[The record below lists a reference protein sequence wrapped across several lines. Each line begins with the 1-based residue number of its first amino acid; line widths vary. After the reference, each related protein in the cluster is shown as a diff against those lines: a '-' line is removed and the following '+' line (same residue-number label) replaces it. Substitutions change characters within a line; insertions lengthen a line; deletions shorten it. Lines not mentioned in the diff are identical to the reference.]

1 MADMNVYGLDFT
13 SRPSRL
19 KAITCAKCQLD
30 GDRLVVDYLQRL
42 ESLDAFDAFLDSP
55 GPWIAGIDFP
65 FGQPRRLVEN
75 LNWPGSWAGYV
86 AHVASL
92 SREGFR
98 GVLEDYKRDRAEGDR
113 EHLRLVDHLTGA
125 QSPSKLFG
133 VPVALMFYEGAPRL
147 LRSPASV
154 IPVRPTAD
162 DRIVVEAYPAVV
174 ARALVGKDR
183 YKPTERGDVQ
193 AIAWGAR
200 NRIVQKLS
208 DGSLFPGY
216 RLRVDLSKSL
226 GRACIDDAAGDS
238 LDAVLAAVQAA
249 WSWVRRDG
257 NYGVPQDCD
266 RVEGWIVDPVTQ
278 PSVNSSITRVRPVFR
293 HLLGK
298 DPTGASWL
306 SQVLRLSKSSG
317 LSATTRSEPG
327 TLLPAVSEQR
337 LYADP
342 VQGNIELERCFEFSV
357 APGRSFLRW
366 LLENPDRMTWPVSK
380 GYRKSYGA
388 TTQARREALTGLK
401 GDSARQAAQ
410 ASALRALDRH
420 GPENSTRRWWAFE
433 GFTEVDCCLETDKLV
448 LLIEGKRTESLAES
462 TAWYSGRNQL
472 HRNLEAARD
481 LAARR
486 EFGVFVIGEEEISET
501 AMGSSEVG
509 LPHLN
514 TAERVELMSHY
525 LGTLTWSEVCEVTGV
540 DYRSLPRNVAR
551 RVKRSRGG
559 RRRTTRDLTRG
570 DG

>member
-1 MADMNVYGLDFT
+1 MNVYGIDFT
-13 SRPSRL
+13 SRPSRS

-42 ESLDAFDAFLDSP
+42 ESLDAFGAFLDSP

-75 LNWPGSWAGYV
+75 LNWPGSWVGYV
-86 AHVASL
+86 AHVAGL

-98 GVLEDYKRDRAEGDR
+98 RVLEDYKRDRAEGDR

-125 QSPSKLFG
+125 QSPSKLYG

-147 LRSPASV
+147 LRSAASV
-154 IPVRPTAD
+154 VPVRPTAD

-174 ARALVGKDR
+174 ARALVGR
-183 YKPTERGDVQ
+183 HPYKPTAPGDVQ
-193 AIAWGAR
+193 TVAQDVR
-200 NRIVQKLS
+200 DRMVQKLS
-208 DGSLFPGY
+208 DGSLFARY
-216 RLRVDLSKSL
+216 RLRVDLSESL
-226 GRACIDDAAGDS
+226 GRICIDDAAGDS

-266 RVEGWIVDPVTQ
+266 PVEGWIVDPVTQ
-278 PSVNSSITRVRPVFR
+278 PSLNSSITRVRPVFR
-293 HLLGK
+293 QLLEK
-298 DPTGASWL
+298 DPTGTPWL
-306 SQVLRLSKSSG
+306 SQVLQLSKSSG
-317 LSATTRSEPG
+317 LSGTTRSEPG
-327 TLLPAVSEQR
+327 TVLPAVSKKR

-342 VQGNIELERCFEFSV
+342 VQGDIQLEHCFEFSV

-380 GYRKSYGA
+380 GHPKSYGA
-388 TTQARREALTGLK
+388 TTQARREALLGLK
-401 GDSARQAAQ
+401 GHSARKEAQ
-410 ASALRALDRH
+410 ASALRGLDRN
-420 GPENSTRRWWAFE
+420 GPEKSARQWWAFE
-433 GFTEVDCCLETDKLV
+433 GFTEVDCCLQTDKLV

-481 LAARR
+481 LAAGR
-486 EFGVFVIGEEEISET
+486 EFGVFVIGEEEIPET
-501 AMGSSEVG
+501 ALGSPEAG

-514 TAERVELMSHY
+514 TAERAELMSHY
-525 LGTLTWSEVCEVTGV
+525 FGTLTWSQVCEVTGM

-551 RVKRSRGG
+551 RVKRS
-559 RRRTTRDLTRG
+559 
-570 DG
+570 